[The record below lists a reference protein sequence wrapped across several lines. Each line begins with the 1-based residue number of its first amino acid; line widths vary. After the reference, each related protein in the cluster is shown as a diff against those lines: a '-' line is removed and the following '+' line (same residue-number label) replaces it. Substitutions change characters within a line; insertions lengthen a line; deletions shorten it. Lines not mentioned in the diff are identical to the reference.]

1 MLGSWLSDFQ
11 DHRIFIRKD
20 KHSPYRPHRD
30 RWETRVDG
38 RWLRVKL
45 CDDHVLSAHR
55 NGKITNTELY
65 LIHECQ
71 SAVEIFAHG
80 TAFNLYWGTVWKRD
94 WIEVNSPSTDDM
106 RSFFEGEPDG
116 AVRLL
121 TETQK
126 EALQTIA
133 RCRHDLGLDRKPEAE
148 RVHVPIKWAQL
159 FYPCPFGYTKRP
171 KQPAPFFVL
180 PGAASSW
187 RCDEFEPLIAAPP
200 LQPSGHEFVPIVS
213 NATTQRSL
221 NT

>member
-1 MLGSWLSDFQ
+1 M
-11 DHRIFIRKD
+11 
-20 KHSPYRPHRD
+20 RPRPSLHQ
-30 RWETRVDG
+30 
-38 RWLRVKL
+38 
-45 CDDHVLSAHR
+45 
-55 NGKITNTELY
+55 NGKITDAEFD

-71 SAVEIFAHG
+71 SAFEAFAHETG
-80 TAFNLYWGTVWKRD
+80 FNVYWGSVWKELV
-94 WIEVNSPSTDDM
+94 ISPSTDDM
-106 RSFFEGEPDG
+106 RDFFEGEPDG

-121 TETQK
+121 TAYQK

-133 RCRHDLGLDRKPEAE
+133 RCRQELGLDRKPEAE

-159 FYPCPFGYTKRP
+159 FYPYPFGYTKRP